1 MKRILAFGDSFVVGD
16 QDDFGPQDFNYNP
29 EYPPTHN
36 MSYDDRLEYLKNHVS
51 FVALLAKE
59 FNCAL
64 INFAER
70 GCGNYVQLDKLLEFI
85 EEGRLEQGDLILFG
99 ITSTLRD
106 RNSVPS
112 VDGNYPIAVG
122 EMKNKGYVDRFDLF
136 YILSALDAISKR
148 CNVSII
154 KFNLFDNPMCNS
166 SSNLNFNFE
175 NFIGF
180 NLNANT
186 LVNIL
191 NDDWGADISRPV
203 YHTQIKPGSNY
214 KQYYTWNKHPSVLG
228 HKKIA
233 EWFLKN
239 IKWP

>member
-1 MKRILAFGDSFVVGD
+1 
-16 QDDFGPQDFNYNP
+16 
-29 EYPPTHN
+29 
-36 MSYDDRLEYLKNHVS
+36 
-51 FVALLAKE
+51 
-59 FNCAL
+59 
-64 INFAER
+64 
-70 GCGNYVQLDKLLEFI
+70 
-85 EEGRLEQGDLILFG
+85 
-99 ITSTLRD
+99 
-106 RNSVPS
+106 
-112 VDGNYPIAVG
+112 
-122 EMKNKGYVDRFDLF
+122 
-136 YILSALDAISKR
+136 
-148 CNVSII
+148 
-154 KFNLFDNPMCNS
+154 MCNS

-203 YHTQIKPGSNY
+203 YHTQIKPGLHY
-214 KQYYTWNKHPSVLG
+214 EQYYTWNKHPSVLG